1 MTSLNISEAQLGRSE
16 AERAATTAKRRATMA
31 AKSPEAIAAMRAKL
45 SKALTGIKR
54 SRATR
59 ALMRAAAKALWA
71 AKREV

>member
-1 MTSLNISEAQLGRSE
+1 M
-16 AERAATTAKRRATMA
+16 AAT
-31 AKSPEAIAAMRAKL
+31 SPEAIAAMRAKL

-54 SRATR
+54 SKATR